1 MPEAARGQLHTGV
14 HDDVVGHAPPGTE
27 APGTIALRP
36 ILITG
41 ACIAAFTAATLGGL
55 HLYYRTEIKGP
66 LQQAPRDFPEPRLQA
81 SPARDLARMLA
92 EERAR
97 LEGYG
102 WVDRER
108 GIARIPVTEAM
119 RLLAERGQAAYA
131 APVQPEVTPVPGS
144 RGGARAASTP
154 PDRGGGR

>member
-1 MPEAARGQLHTGV
+1 MPEAARGQLHTRV

-27 APGTIALRP
+27 APGTIAVKP
-36 ILITG
+36 VLITG
-41 ACIAAFTAATLGGL
+41 ACIAAFAAATLVGL
-55 HLYYRTEIKGP
+55 HLYYRSEVTGP
-66 LQQAPRDFPEPRLQA
+66 LHQAPRDFPEPRLQ
-81 SPARDLARMLA
+81 SNPERDLARMRA

-119 RLLAERGQAAYA
+119 RILGERGAGAYA
-131 APVQPEVTPVPGS
+131 APVQPEVTPEPGS
-144 RGGARAASTP
+144 RGGGGAA
-154 PDRGGGR
+154 GGPR